1 MMDRNEPD
9 KLPTIQISFIQHL
22 VSPLFTAC
30 AEAGIIPADVESVQA
45 EKEGEEGDK
54 EQSDTSLTKPLSDE
68 EDSMGDDD
76 VMEDELTEA
85 DIQPVRKVVSII
97 LTNLQMNFDSWHA
110 DETAILERQKRD
122 VMEQSEWL
130 N

>member
-76 VMEDELTEA
+76 VMEDE
-85 DIQPVRKVVSII
+85 
-97 LTNLQMNFDSWHA
+97 FD
-110 DETAILERQKRD
+110 
-122 VMEQSEWL
+122 
-130 N
+130 